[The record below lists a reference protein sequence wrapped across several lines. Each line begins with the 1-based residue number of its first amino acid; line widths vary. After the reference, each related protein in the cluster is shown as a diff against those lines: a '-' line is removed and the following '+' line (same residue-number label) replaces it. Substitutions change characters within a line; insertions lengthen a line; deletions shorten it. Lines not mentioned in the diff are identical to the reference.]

1 MIAKRRDSA
10 ITKKMKQLS
19 DRINSLPTSATLAM
33 AAKARELK
41 EQGKDII
48 SLSLGEPDFNTPEFI
63 KEAAIQAINEDYNSY
78 TPVNGYLELREAICK
93 KFKRDNNLSYNPN
106 QIVVSTGAKQSIANV
121 AQVLLNPGDEVLLP
135 APYWVSYSAISILSE
150 ATYVEIPSTI
160 DTDFKITP
168 EQLEAA
174 ITPKTKMIF
183 FNSPNNPSGTVYT
196 EEEYRALAKVLEKHP
211 QIYILSDEIYEHINY
226 GTGNFSFAAIENMYD
241 RTITVNGVAKAFAMT
256 GWRIGYIGAPEWI
269 AKACNKMQGQIT
281 SGANCIAQRATITAL
296 EAPVTKIGYMV
307 EEFNKRRDIVLDLL
321 GKVKGF
327 KLNKPEGAFYVFPDI
342 SYFFGKKIKGQ
353 KISNASDFSML
364 LLEHANVATVTGEAF
379 GAPECIRMSYAASED
394 QIREAISRIKKIVS

>member
-1 MIAKRRDSA
+1 MPQVMSLP
-10 ITKKMKQLS
+10 LS
-19 DRINSLPTSATLAM
+19 DRINNLPVSQTLAM
-33 AAKARELK
+33 AAKARELR

-48 SLSLGEPDFNTPEFI
+48 SLSLGEPDFNTPDFI
-63 KEAAIQAINEDYNSY
+63 KDAAIQAINENYNSY
-78 TPVNGYLELREAICK
+78 TPVNGYAELREAVCR
-93 KFKRDNNLSYNPN
+93 KFKRDNNLDYNIN

-121 AQVLLNPGDEVLLP
+121 AMVLLNPGDEVILP
-135 APYWVSYSAISILSE
+135 APYWVSYSAIATLAE
-150 ATYVEIPSTI
+150 ANYVEIPTSI

-196 EEEYRALAKVLEKHP
+196 EDEYRALAEVLEKHP
-211 QIYILSDEIYEHINY
+211 GIYILSDEIYEHINY
-226 GTGNFSFAAIENMYD
+226 GAPNFSFAAIDSMYD

-296 EAPVTKIGYMV
+296 DAPVEKIQYMV
-307 EEFNKRRDIVLDLL
+307 DEFQKRRDLVLELL
-321 GKVKGF
+321 GKIEGIKTNVAQ
-327 KLNKPEGAFYVFPDI
+327 GAFYVFPDV
-342 SYFFGKKIKGQ
+342 SYYFGKTIDGQ
-353 KISNASDFSML
+353 KVENASDFAML
-364 LLEHANVATVTGEAF
+364 LLEKANVATVTGDAF
-379 GAPECIRMSYAASED
+379 GAPNCIRISYAASQEELK
-394 QIREAISRIKKIVS
+394 EAIRRIAELLS